1 MNLNIKKNFKIEEI
15 ADIVATSINSKLEKG
30 INILWFVSGG
40 SVIPTQVLIAKKI
53 TKHPVGKLIVT
64 LADER
69 YGEVNHKDSNWFKLI
84 EAGFDLPQA
93 KLIPILKGKDISETT
108 NDFKNTLNNELNN
121 VDFKIGI
128 FGIGI
133 DGHTAGILPK
143 SGATSSNDIVYTY
156 KPDAFNRITITPKI
170 IYTLDE
176 AILYA
181 MDNAKL
187 FEIEKL
193 KTNLTIEEQPAQA
206 LKKVPLLTV
215 FTN

>member
-1 MNLNIKKNFKIEEI
+1 MNIKKNVGIEEI
-15 ADIVATSINSKLEKG
+15 SDFVATSINTKLEQG
-30 INILWFVSGG
+30 MNTLCFVSGG

-53 TKHPVGKLIVT
+53 TKFPKGELVVI

-69 YGEVNHKDSNWFKLI
+69 YGEVNHQDSNWFKLI
-84 EAGFDLPQA
+84 QSGFDLPQA
-93 KLIPILKGKDISETT
+93 KLVPVLNGKNIFDTTEDFNDILK
-108 NDFKNTLNNELNN
+108 NELEKA
-121 VDFKIGI
+121 DYKIGI

-133 DGHTAGILPK
+133 DGHTAGILPHTG
-143 SGATSSNDIVYTY
+143 SVLSSDLAYTY

-181 MDNAKL
+181 MDDIKL
-187 FEIEKL
+187 PIIEKFKEDL
-193 KTNLTIEEQPAQA
+193 MIEEQPAQA